1 MILFYLTSLKIQNKM
16 NSFTEENYLK
26 AIFKLSQKTSGGV
39 STNSIAES
47 LNSKASSVTDMIKK
61 LSDKKLVNYK
71 KYQGVDLTKKGQEI
85 AVSIIRNHR
94 LWEVF
99 LVEKLNFKWDEVHDL
114 AEDLE
119 HINSKKLT
127 DQLDA
132 FLEYPK
138 YDPHG
143 DPIPDKDGNIN
154 RHQDITLADL
164 KLNEQGIVVGV
175 KEHSKS
181 YLNYLES
188 INLVLGTEITVNEI
202 VDFDRSMS
210 VVVNKTETVN
220 ISHQASKNLIIKKS

>member
-1 MILFYLTSLKIQNKM
+1 M

-26 AIFKLSQKTSGGV
+26 AIFKLGNKTKGGV
-39 STNSIAES
+39 STNSIAEA
-47 LNSKASSVTDMIKK
+47 LETKASSVTDMVKK

-71 KYQGVDLTKKGQEI
+71 KYQGVTLTKEGNKI

-119 HINSKKLT
+119 HIKSEKLT

-132 FLEYPK
+132 FLDFPK

-143 DPIPDKDGNIN
+143 DPIPDKDGNI
-154 RHQDITLADL
+154 HQHQNITLADL
-164 KLNEQGIVVGV
+164 KVTEKGIVVGV

-188 INLVLGTEITVNEI
+188 INLVLGTEIKVVEI
-202 VDFDRSMS
+202 VDFDRSMTITI
-210 VVVNKTETVN
+210 NKAKEVN
-220 ISHQASKNLIIKKS
+220 ISNQASKNLIIKKEN

>member
-1 MILFYLTSLKIQNKM
+1 M

-26 AIFKLSQKTSGGV
+26 AIFKLSTKETDGV
-39 STNSIAES
+39 STNSIAEE
-47 LNSKASSVTDMIKK
+47 LETKASSVTDMIKK
-61 LSDKKLVNYK
+61 LSDKKLVKYK
-71 KYQGVDLTKKGQEI
+71 KYQGVTLTKKGEEI
-85 AVSIIRNHR
+85 AISIVRNHR

-127 DQLDA
+127 EKLDE
-132 FLEYPK
+132 FLEFPK

-143 DPIPDKDGNIN
+143 DPIPDKDGKLYN
-154 RHQDITLADL
+154 HKDITLADL
-164 KLNEQGIVVGV
+164 KSKDQGIVVGV

-188 INLVLGTEITVNEI
+188 INLVLGAEIRVNDVIE
-202 VDFDRSMS
+202 FDNSMS
-210 VVVNKTETVN
+210 ISVNGKKSAN
-220 ISHQASKNLIIKKS
+220 ISHQASKSLLIKKKQ

>member
-1 MILFYLTSLKIQNKM
+1 M

-26 AIFKLSQKTSGGV
+26 AIFKLSRKTTAGV
-39 STNSIAES
+39 STNSIAEA
-47 LNSKASSVTDMIKK
+47 LDTKASSVTDMIKK

-71 KYQGVDLTKKGQEI
+71 KYQGVNLTKKGNKI

-119 HINSKKLT
+119 HIKSEKLT

-132 FLEYPK
+132 FLEFPK

-143 DPIPDKDGNIN
+143 DPIPDKDGNI
-154 RHQDITLADL
+154 HQHKDITLADL
-164 KLNEQGIVVGV
+164 AIKQKGIVVGV

-181 YLNYLES
+181 YLNYLENT
-188 INLVLGTEITVNEI
+188 NLVLGAEILVNEI
-202 VDFDRSMS
+202 VEFDQSMQIS
-210 VVVNKTETVN
+210 VNKTESVN
-220 ISHQASKNLIIKKS
+220 ISNQASKNLIIKKL

>member
-1 MILFYLTSLKIQNKM
+1 M

-26 AIFKLSQKTSGGV
+26 AIFKLSQKTNDGV
-39 STNSIAES
+39 STNAIAES
-47 LNSKASSVTDMIKK
+47 LETKPSSVTDMVKK
-61 LSDKKLVNYK
+61 LSEKKLVNYK
-71 KYQGVDLTKKGQEI
+71 KYQGVNLTKKGKDI

-164 KLNEQGIVVGV
+164 KTNEEGVVVGV

-181 YLNYLES
+181 YLNYLET
-188 INLVLGTEITVNEI
+188 INLVLGTEIKVNEV

-210 VVVNKTETVN
+210 LNVNKKDSVN
-220 ISHQASKNLIIKKS
+220 ISHQASKNLIIKKL

>member
-1 MILFYLTSLKIQNKM
+1 M

-26 AIFKLSQKTSGGV
+26 AIFKLGNKTEGGV
-39 STNSIAES
+39 STNSIAEA
-47 LNSKASSVTDMIKK
+47 LETKASSVTDMIKK

-71 KYQGVDLTKKGQEI
+71 KYQGVTLTNTGKKI

-119 HINSKKLT
+119 HIQSEKLT

-132 FLEYPK
+132 FLEFPK

-143 DPIPDKDGNIN
+143 DPIPDKDGNI
-154 RHQDITLADL
+154 HQHQNITLADL
-164 KLNEQGIVVGV
+164 NINEQGVVVGV

-181 YLNYLES
+181 YLNYLEN
-188 INLVLGTEITVNEI
+188 INLVLGTEIKVIEI
-202 VDFDRSMS
+202 VDFDRSMTIT
-210 VVVNKTETVN
+210 VNTASEVN
-220 ISHQASKNLIIKKS
+220 ISNQASKNLIIKKTN

>member
-1 MILFYLTSLKIQNKM
+1 M

-26 AIFKLSQKTSGGV
+26 AIFKLSQKTNDGV
-39 STNSIAES
+39 STNAIAES
-47 LNSKASSVTDMIKK
+47 LETKASSVTDMIKK
-61 LSDKKLVNYK
+61 LSEKKLVNYK
-71 KYQGVDLTKKGQEI
+71 KYQGVSLTKKGKDI

-127 DQLDA
+127 NQLDA

-143 DPIPDKDGNIN
+143 DPIPDKDGNIH

-188 INLVLGTEITVNEI
+188 INLVLGTEIKVKEV

-210 VVVNKTETVN
+210 VTINKENTVN
-220 ISHQASKNLIIKKS
+220 ISHQASKNLIIKRS

>member
-1 MILFYLTSLKIQNKM
+1 
-16 NSFTEENYLK
+16 
-26 AIFKLSQKTSGGV
+26 
-39 STNSIAES
+39 
-47 LNSKASSVTDMIKK
+47 
-61 LSDKKLVNYK
+61 
-71 KYQGVDLTKKGQEI
+71 
-85 AVSIIRNHR
+85 
-94 LWEVF
+94 

-143 DPIPDKDGNIN
+143 DPIPDKNGNID

-164 KLNEQGIVVGV
+164 NNNEEGVVVGV

-181 YLNYLES
+181 YLHYLDT
-188 INLVLGTEITVNEI
+188 INLVLGTEIKVKQI
-202 VDFDRSMS
+202 VDFDRSMR
-210 VVVNKTETVN
+210 VTLNHKEAVN
-220 ISHQASKNLIIKKS
+220 ISHQASKNLIIKKL

>member
-1 MILFYLTSLKIQNKM
+1 M
-16 NSFTEENYLK
+16 NSFTEENHLK
-26 AIFKLSQKTSGGV
+26 AIFKLSFKEPGEV
-39 STNSIAES
+39 STNSIAEE
-47 LNSKASSVTDMIKK
+47 LNTKASSVTDMIKK

-71 KYQGVDLTKKGQEI
+71 KYQGVSLTKKGKTI

-114 AEDLE
+114 AEELE
-119 HINSKKLT
+119 HIKSNKLT
-127 DQLDA
+127 DQLEA
-132 FLEYPK
+132 FLEFPK

-154 RHQDITLADL
+154 RHKDITLSDL
-164 KLNEQGIVVGV
+164 EVNEKGIVVGV

-188 INLVLGTEITVNEI
+188 INLVLGIEVKVIEI
-202 VDFDRSMS
+202 VDFDKSMGIALNNS
-210 VVVNKTETVN
+210 FTVN
-220 ISHQASKNLIIKKS
+220 ISQQASKNLIIKKL